1 AEKIKENSGVVSN
14 NDKAIEQALAN
25 MTDEERKSFVH
36 GKELAAK
43 GGDESKLSEQD
54 KKDLKTYKD
63 IHQAIIDSA
72 PADLLKLKKWEDMA
86 EHKDGSLVAK
96 VLAHHGYLYNDGAGD
111 MSKDIENITKEEWQR
126 LHNLKEGKNADG
138 SEPKTKEEKKHNQD
152 QYQKEHDDLKKALE
166 SLKEIRGTQAEV
178 DQIMKQFDAKMDA
191 KTYDDSKNVG
201 ERPLLDKL
209 GDDTHW
215 YKNDRKAMVED
226 ITHMTKE
233 EQDKYRN
240 DPEYRAKVD
249 QMLKDKL
256 GDCPA
261 YDAAQHLLK

>member
-1 AEKIKENSGVVSN
+1 KNKDVKAFEEAMRNASPEARKYFMEHDGEKRLKDAFEGHWYNALPYLNPLIPATAGSGSDVNVTDKELRQAIDFAKEGKLSTAEKIKENSGVVSN

-25 MTDEERKSFVH
+25 MTDEERKAFVH

-72 PADLLKLKKWEDMA
+72 PADLLKPKKWEDMA

-111 MSKDIENITKEEWQR
+111 MSKDIENIPKEEWQR

-138 SEPKTKEEKKHNQD
+138 SEPKTKE
-152 QYQKEHDDLKKALE
+152 
-166 SLKEIRGTQAEV
+166 
-178 DQIMKQFDAKMDA
+178 
-191 KTYDDSKNVG
+191 
-201 ERPLLDKL
+201 
-209 GDDTHW
+209 
-215 YKNDRKAMVED
+215 
-226 ITHMTKE
+226 
-233 EQDKYRN
+233 
-240 DPEYRAKVD
+240 
-249 QMLKDKL
+249 
-256 GDCPA
+256 
-261 YDAAQHLLK
+261 